1 MYIPRVKICCIQ
13 SIHEAAVAVRYGASA
28 IGLVSEM
35 PSGPGPI
42 PESSIIEISSAIP
55 PGVAT
60 FLLTSLTDAGE
71 IIEQQRRCRTNT
83 IQLTDRLQT
92 GTYAELQD
100 ALPGIRIVQ
109 VIHVTA
115 EDAIQEAKEVAP
127 DVHAILLDSG
137 NPSLQTK
144 ELGGTGK
151 THDWDISRRLK
162 ESVNV
167 PVFLAGGLREDN
179 VTEAIRTVK
188 PYAVD
193 VCSGVRTDGNLDEK
207 KLATFFENVRS
218 GAAGRR

>member
-1 MYIPRVKICCIQ
+1 M
-13 SIHEAAVAVRYGASA
+13 AVRYGASA

-42 PESSIIEISSAIP
+42 PESSIAEIASTIP

-60 FLLTSLTDAGE
+60 FLLTSLTDTRKV
-71 IIEQQRRCRTNT
+71 IEQQRRCRTNT

-92 GTYAELQD
+92 GTYAELRA

-109 VIHVTA
+109 VIHVISEA
-115 EDAIQEAKEVAP
+115 AIKEAREVAP
-127 DVHAILLDSG
+127 EVHAILLDSG
-137 NPSLQTK
+137 NPNLQEK
-144 ELGGTGK
+144 ELGGTGR

-162 ESVNV
+162 ESVRV

-179 VTEAIRTVK
+179 VVEAIRTVK

-193 VCSGVRTDGNLDEK
+193 TCSGVRTDGDLDEEK
-207 KLATFFENVRS
+207 TAAFFEKVRS
-218 GAAGRR
+218 GAAGIGDGMNAQEQHEQRID